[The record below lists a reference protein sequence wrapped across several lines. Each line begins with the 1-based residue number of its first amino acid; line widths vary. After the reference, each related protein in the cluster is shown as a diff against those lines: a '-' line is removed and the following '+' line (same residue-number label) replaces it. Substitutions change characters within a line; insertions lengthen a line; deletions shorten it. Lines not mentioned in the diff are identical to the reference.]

1 MNEQMTETIL
11 DKLGPGWRERTTRR
25 RSLWHIPK
33 VLLIFILFVS
43 LWFALFRL
51 MWLVH
56 LIIYP
61 EHSGHLHDFWGKAIT
76 AQSFTSSFL
85 LLIPLFLPA
94 TGLSLIF
101 TNLVFWCIP
110 PARIQFEKE
119 GEGIEEMTFRR
130 ATKGLFRITIRWL
143 IPIGFGLSMLGA
155 LTLAN
160 LK

>member
-1 MNEQMTETIL
+1 MNEKATEAIL
-11 DKLGPGWRERTTRR
+11 DRLRPEWRERAARR

-33 VLLIFILFVS
+33 VLLIFILLGS

-51 MWLVH
+51 MWLAH

-61 EHSGHLHDFWGKAIT
+61 EHSRHLHDFWGKGIT
-76 AQSFTSSFL
+76 AQSFASSFL

-110 PARIQFEKE
+110 PARNQFEKE
-119 GEGIEEMTFRR
+119 GEGIEDMTFRR
-130 ATKGLFRITIRWL
+130 ANKDLLRLTIRWL
-143 IPIGFGLSMLGA
+143 IPIGCGLSMLGA
-155 LTLAN
+155 LTLTN
-160 LK
+160 MK